1 MFARE
6 HRAVLLRTARFH
18 EECSP
23 GGPREQTVRPGG
35 PGSGASAPL
44 VLYQI
49 TPPPPCKTAALRVYT
64 RGIGFAPNRCFNLN
78 ISSYDSTFRGGK
90 KEKCLQWLT
99 PELVMKKY
107 N

>member
-35 PGSGASAPL
+35 PGSGASPSCFTK
-44 VLYQI
+44 Y
-49 TPPPPCKTAALRVYT
+49 TPPCKTAALRVYT